1 MRQNINVMSH
11 QQISDGIPDPILAQ
25 TYTMKLTA
33 FLTVLSLSSFVAA
46 APIDKA
52 ARGLLPS
59 PGALLEKA
67 YPHSGIPQLAGKLD
81 KLTGICMCYRPTRR
95 HGLSLTIQ
103 NRR

>member
-1 MRQNINVMSH
+1 
-11 QQISDGIPDPILAQ
+11 
-25 TYTMKLTA
+25 MKLTA

-81 KLTGICMCYRPTRR
+81 KLTESTMIKDIDGILDTLLDSEEPRETM
-95 HGLSLTIQ
+95 LTSYTW
-103 NRR
+103 